1 ESYEYALRQATGS
14 SRTDG
19 WHYGD
24 EEIKTLAEEL
34 GLPLHKPTQWSSIFS
49 YAGYTFNIS
58 ARQAGLPASKVRTYL
73 ADVDLWLSRPTHRL
87 EDAQRLLGRL
97 LHTSPVV
104 VDAPRHLTRLIGFVN
119 VAVKSGAHPRSE
131 RHGGSALEEDIRWW
145 RTNLGGSGEIWR
157 SIKQYTPRDIN
168 LFVDASSDW
177 GVGVWWN
184 GQSASYR
191 LRPDWRSRGEGRDIQ
206 FAEALAI
213 EIGLLHVLSTGIRS
227 AALIVYTD
235 NTGVQ
240 FGVPRGRMRNAAAT
254 TVIERIH
261 ALQVKHD
268 ILVHTKR
275 VTSADN
281 PADEPSRGVIQ
292 QPLLPSIVLPE
303 HVASEL
309 CGPQSTARSSGR

>member
-1 ESYEYALRQATGS
+1 
-14 SRTDG
+14 
-19 WHYGD
+19 
-24 EEIKTLAEEL
+24 
-34 GLPLHKPTQWSSIFS
+34 
-49 YAGYTFNIS
+49 
-58 ARQAGLPASKVRTYL
+58 
-73 ADVDLWLSRPTHRL
+73 
-87 EDAQRLLGRL
+87 
-97 LHTSPVV
+97 
-104 VDAPRHLTRLIGFVN
+104 
-119 VAVKSGAHPRSE
+119 
-131 RHGGSALEEDIRWW
+131 
-145 RTNLGGSGEIWR
+145 
-157 SIKQYTPRDIN
+157 
-168 LFVDASSDW
+168 
-177 GVGVWWN
+177 
-184 GQSASYR
+184 
-191 LRPDWRSRGEGRDIQ
+191 
-206 FAEALAI
+206 
-213 EIGLLHVLSTGIRS
+213 S

-261 ALQVKHD
+261 ALQVEDD